1 MKLTKIKEIID
12 EMVGFDIGT
21 KRRQRHIVYARF
33 LYCKIAKAE
42 NPLLTTSVIGKAVNR
57 DHATVL
63 HALKNVD
70 IVLSQDK
77 DILNLYYRIVEVI
90 NRHKIDNR
98 VQHTNLQDAI
108 KEVNDISEAYEAK
121 IEFLKAEAKKR
132 IDALEVRNKKLQ
144 PILEL
149 LELVPEEHFEEF
161 KNTRLKPFI
170 QMKKAIKKIP
180 LKRVSKYFND

>member
-1 MKLTKIKEIID
+1 MKLTKIKEIVD
-12 EMVGFDIGT
+12 EMVGFDIST

-90 NRHKIDNR
+90 NRYKLDNR

-121 IEFLKAEAKKR
+121 I
-132 IDALEVRNKKLQ
+132 
-144 PILEL
+144 
-149 LELVPEEHFEEF
+149 
-161 KNTRLKPFI
+161 
-170 QMKKAIKKIP
+170 
-180 LKRVSKYFND
+180 